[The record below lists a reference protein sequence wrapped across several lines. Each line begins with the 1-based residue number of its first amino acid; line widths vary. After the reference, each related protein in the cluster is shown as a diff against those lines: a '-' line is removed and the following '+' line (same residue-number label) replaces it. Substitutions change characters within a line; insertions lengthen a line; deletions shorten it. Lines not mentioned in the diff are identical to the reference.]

1 MNVRPDAV
9 LTVKGWGWGEE
20 SVEPELAQSG
30 KVRGSTREK

>member
-9 LTVKGWGWGEE
+9 LTVKGWGEE

-30 KVRGSTREK
+30 KV